1 VAGSTTDAAAKGE
14 ALRRAG
20 AIAGLVAGPFFLVS
34 VGLNSWASIDYLHR
48 LGWEFVDGEQVP
60 WPSSLASGPYGWA
73 QVATFVIT
81 GLLIMLLA
89 IAVRDQL
96 PRKRASSF
104 AVTLLGLLGVALI
117 LAAFRVDTPMLRGG
131 NPDTWHGWIHAIA
144 FLLIIVTGVLAPLTM
159 ALAVRGDPSWRPIG
173 VVSLAASA
181 LFVVFLILPWGNASF
196 LMAIVTLFGWMAAFA
211 AHLTSDHP

>member
-1 VAGSTTDAAAKGE
+1 MAGSTTDAAVKGE

-34 VGLNSWASIDYLHR
+34 VGLNSWASVGYLHR

-60 WPSSLASGPYGWA
+60 WPSSLARGPYGWA
-73 QVATFVIT
+73 QIATFVVT
-81 GLLIMLLA
+81 GLLIVILA
-89 IAVRDQL
+89 VAVRDEL
-96 PRKRASSF
+96 PHRRASGF
-104 AVTLLGLLGVALI
+104 AVALLALLGVALI
-117 LAAFRVDTPMLRGG
+117 LAGFRVDVPMLSGG

-144 FLLIIVTGVLAPLTM
+144 FLLIIATGVLAPLTM

-173 VVSLAASA
+173 VVSLTASA

-196 LMAIVTLFGWMAAFA
+196 LMAIVTLFGWMAALA
-211 AHLTSDHP
+211 ARLTSHHS